1 MNMERLV
8 FRVGITLTLAIL
20 VAISA
25 CREGV
30 LSAPTRSAPSEE
42 VAAYRNGAPGQNPSR
57 PAAAAQAPHPVVCA
71 VRRPLANGGVFGPGG
86 GTLVIGNSRLIIPGG
101 ALRDTV
107 TITATTGGDS
117 TSTVNFQPEG
127 LQFRKPV
134 GLILDSTGCAIDD
147 GANPSVVYLGTDG
160 TVLETIPAIYDP
172 HWKAVAA
179 PIEHFSGYAIAF

>member
-1 MNMERLV
+1 MNMQRFASRV
-8 FRVGITLTLAIL
+8 FISLILTALG
-20 VAISA
+20 VISA

-30 LSAPTRSAPSEE
+30 VSAPTRTGAALEE
-42 VAAYRNGAPGQNPSR
+42 SAAYQNGVSGRGPWR
-57 PAAAAQAPHPVVCA
+57 TAATGSPRPVVCA
-71 VRRPLANGGVFGPGG
+71 IRKPLASGGVFGPSG
-86 GTLVIGNSRLIIPGG
+86 GTLVLGNSRLIIPGG

-107 TITATTGGDS
+107 TITATTAGDS

-134 GLILDSTGCAIDD
+134 GLILDSTGCTIED
-147 GANPSVVYLGTDG
+147 GASPSVVYLAPDG